1 MNAPLILRDVHMGT
15 APAWWPPAQ
24 GWWMLLAGI
33 AVIVACLAW
42 RAVRRRRRRDA
53 ILRLFDDAVDGAG
66 TPAQQ
71 VAGMSEL
78 LRRAARRMH
87 PGADTLEGS
96 EWLRVLDQGMPQP
109 VFSVGAGALLREGGY
124 RADVGKQEA
133 EALRVVARQRYLL
146 WMQGK

>member
-1 MNAPLILRDVHMGT
+1 MSAPLALRDVHPGI
-15 APAWWPPAQ
+15 APAWWPPAP
-24 GWWMLLAGI
+24 GWWLLLAALLAI
-33 AVIVACLAW
+33 AGLLAW
-42 RAVRRRRRRDA
+42 RAARRRRRRDA

-66 TPAQQ
+66 TPSQQ

-109 VFSVGAGALLREGGY
+109 VFSAGAGALLREGGY